1 MKRIVLLCGCLL
13 VWGSA
18 GAQLTL
24 DSCRLLARNHY
35 PEIRRYDLV
44 RQTEEYT
51 LSNARREWLPQ
62 LSLSAQATW
71 QTAVPAFPDALTGM
85 LTQYGVGMPG
95 MNKDQYKVQL
105 EVTQTIWDGGKSAAD
120 KRIAEAEAAEQRQA
134 TDVDLYALEG
144 RVDDLYFG
152 ILLLDERVA
161 QTKLTLGLLRSNLDK
176 VRSLQ
181 RNGAAMQSDADAVEA
196 ELLTV
201 EQQLAQVE
209 ASRESYRRMLELF
222 IGEELAGRALVRP
235 DVAEPASFETAR
247 PELALFD
254 AQAEKLAAQ
263 RRLVKS
269 ATRPR
274 FGLFAQGYYGYPGM
288 DYFES
293 MMSNDWSWNALV
305 GFRMSWNF
313 GAFYTKKNS
322 LGKLRHGT
330 AAARCAARRLPLQ
343 HTVADRRGERR
354 HRPPAPRAGRRRPHR
369 AAAPCGARSRRIE
382 APQRGDRY
390 QRPAAQDHRGGD
402 GRHGTVGAGD
412 RVGEDDL

>member
-1 MKRIVLLCGCLL
+1 
-13 VWGSA
+13 
-18 GAQLTL
+18 
-24 DSCRLLARNHY
+24 
-35 PEIRRYDLV
+35 
-44 RQTEEYT
+44 
-51 LSNARREWLPQ
+51 
-62 LSLSAQATW
+62 
-71 QTAVPAFPDALTGM
+71 M

-222 IGEELAGRALVRP
+222 HRRGAGRSGARAAGRRGARFVRGRTSRTGAVRRAGREARGAATAGEIGDPSPFRTLRAGILRVSGHGLLREHDGERLVVECARRIP
-235 DVAEPASFETAR
+235 DVVEFRGVLHE
-247 PELALFD
+247 E
-254 AQAEKLAAQ
+254 E
-263 RRLVKS
+263 
-269 ATRPR
+269 
-274 FGLFAQGYYGYPGM
+274 FGGQTP
-288 DYFES
+288 
-293 MMSNDWSWNALV
+293 
-305 GFRMSWNF
+305 
-313 GAFYTKKNS
+313 
-322 LGKLRHGT
+322 HGT

-343 HTVADRRGERR
+343 HTVADRRG
-354 HRPPAPRAGRRRPHR
+354 R
-369 AAAPCGARSRRIE
+369 AATSPACAARWPTTTASCSCAVRC
-382 APQRGDRY
+382 AKPQNRSSATG
-390 QRPAAQDHRGGD
+390 
-402 GRHGTVGAGD
+402 
-412 RVGEDDL
+412 